1 MIIHSCLDGF
11 AYSGQVADK
20 AYYPHK
26 RKPGNHVSTLFP
38 GSLNGEPNSITKEP
52 IYVGCNF
59 GFVVYL

>member
-20 AYYPHK
+20 ARNPQK
-26 RKPGNHVSTLFP
+26 RKSGNHASTLFP
-38 GSLNGEPNSITKEP
+38 DSLNGEPNSITKEP

-59 GFVVYL
+59 GFIVYL